1 MATVSSSSLLKTLS
15 PHPGRSYWELVGGPL
30 DGAAPGR
37 DRLAGT
43 ERGGMARTVR
53 QSGRFEVQIGRT
65 LREDDQRRTA

>member
-1 MATVSSSSLLKTLS
+1 M
-15 PHPGRSYWELVGGPL
+15 GGPL

-65 LREDDQRRTA
+65 LCEDDQRRTA